1 MTLYEFKFLD
11 KNEQAQAVWEL
22 GEHVATRTTA
32 KYKILLWII
41 EDFYVELVY
50 DFTENK
56 IEKIRTFRNPDLLS
70 PYLDQI
76 DISEIYK
83 WTYTKILKAF

>member
-1 MTLYEFKFLD
+1 MTFYQFKFLD

-22 GEHVATRTTA
+22 GEHVAIRMTA
-32 KYKILLWII
+32 KYKILLWVLN
-41 EDFYVELVY
+41 DFYIEMFY
-50 DFTENK
+50 NYIDND
-56 IEKIRTFRNPDLLS
+56 IEKIRTFRNPDLTL

-83 WTYTKILKAF
+83 